1 MKVRII
7 SAIVALA
14 ITIPLMVKGGLIF
27 DIGIVIISLLGLKE
41 FISSKEN
48 EKNYLYLLKLYHI
61 Y

>member
-27 DIGIVIISLLGLKE
+27 DIGIVIISLLGLK
-41 FISSKEN
+41 
-48 EKNYLYLLKLYHI
+48 LYHI